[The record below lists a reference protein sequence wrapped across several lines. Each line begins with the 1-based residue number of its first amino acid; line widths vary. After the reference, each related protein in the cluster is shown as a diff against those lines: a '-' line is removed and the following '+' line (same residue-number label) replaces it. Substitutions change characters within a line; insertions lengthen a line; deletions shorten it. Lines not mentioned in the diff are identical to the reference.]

1 MHLPLWTHCSSMYRS
16 RGEGGYGAHVEVKG
30 KAAGV
35 ISLSAPWVLM
45 FKQKPSVWAA
55 STSHTEPPHQPPF
68 THGHMS
74 PLMMLTAV
82 NLVHFSMKTD
92 V

>member
-1 MHLPLWTHCSSMYRS
+1 MHLPLWTYCLSMYRS
-16 RGEGGYGAHVEVKG
+16 RGEGGYGAHVEVEG

-45 FKQKPSVWAA
+45 LKQKPSVWAA
-55 STSHTEPPHQPPF
+55 STSHTEPPHQ
-68 THGHMS
+68 HHSHMDTS